1 MPMILVPVAAGVK
14 PAPPGPAAF
23 AIPRQGPRSPA
34 DGRIRRR
41 LLYDAPVG
49 SAIGSA
55 AENGAARRAANRPR
69 VAQASAAKAGDP
81 PAAVETRL
89 AGQVKRLLAAG
100 RDEEAAERFGSI
112 VDRQQ
117 RRAARIAWHYLRD
130 PAEVDEVVQ
139 DAFLKAFTHLP
150 SFREDLFF
158 ELWFTRI
165 LVNACLD
172 RLKARGR
179 RARWLVSAETR
190 EHLLPDGP
198 PSREPSPEAAL
209 LAKEQRARL
218 EAAVDRLPLRQ
229 RTAMILS
236 HFEGR
241 TTREVGAVMGLS
253 ESTVRVHLF
262 RAVRKLRDGLVRE
275 NWLGRG
281 AAAPGRRANG
291 RP

>member
-1 MPMILVPVAAGVK
+1 MRHG
-14 PAPPGPAAF
+14 
-23 AIPRQGPRSPA
+23 
-34 DGRIRRR
+34 
-41 LLYDAPVG
+41 
-49 SAIGSA
+49 
-55 AENGAARRAANRPR
+55 R
-69 VAQASAAKAGDP
+69 VAPTPATTGDEPLAAI
-81 PAAVETRL
+81 ETRL
-89 AGQVKRLLAAG
+89 AGEVKRLLAAG
-100 RDEEAAERFGSI
+100 RQEDAAERFGAI

-117 RRAARIAWHYLRD
+117 RRAARIAYHYLRD

-179 RARWLVSAETR
+179 RARWMLPAETR
-190 EHLLPDGP
+190 DGLLADGP
-198 PSREPSPEAAL
+198 PSREPSPEAVL

-218 EAAVDRLPLRQ
+218 ESAIDRLPVRQ

-236 HFEGR
+236 HLEGR
-241 TTREVGAVMGLS
+241 PAREVGAIMGLN

-262 RAVRKLRDGLVRE
+262 RAVRKLRDALDRE
-275 NWLGRG
+275 SWTGRG
-281 AAAPGRRANG
+281 VAARPRRTSRRA
-291 RP
+291 